1 MKKLLL
7 TSLFFASLFAD
18 PLNVEVNGENKE
30 SCSQENT
37 EEKIE
42 TTQADPEKVSRFEA
56 LKTQCLEHKKALIG
70 ICVTAVS
77 LIIGTIV
84 CLSKQANAS
93 TKELEKTN
101 AQPQGEDLKTRI
113 IQRLGSVINWL
124 SANSGTEAPTP
135 GGEDFDP
142 KETQVA
148 IAESLKSLKEKIEND
163 SGATEQWSNP
173 QSECECSIF
182 ALANAMTHSEIGNEC
197 LDQDFLAKANDK
209 KTLLETKFNH
219 FLNHIQNLDHEE
231 KVILE
236 NEHNY
241 NIEYLRTRPTWK
253 ECFRDNVPLDALTYF
268 FFVCIQGEISN
279 YPCMTPPLDEEMLAF
294 LLEEFNK
301 IGDDTTIN
309 REWLSKL
316 QSNGLEAGQYL
327 LFAGLNEILQDQII
341 VALKNLKSLG
351 RICIPLLIAK
361 RGHFVAL
368 CIDVNDEKNKIIV
381 RDSVNTTIS
390 EITMIGLAENCLE
403 KIKDSVQSF
412 SKLEIILAGDVIAR
426 ERF

>member
-7 TSLFFASLFAD
+7 TSLFFASLLAD
-18 PLNVEVNGENKE
+18 PSIIELSGE
-30 SCSQENT
+30 SDQSSSQENT

-42 TTQADPEKVSRFEA
+42 TTQADPEKVSRFDA

-70 ICVTAVS
+70 ICAGAVS

-84 CLSKQANAS
+84 YLSKQTNAPS
-93 TKELEKTN
+93 KELENDAPQKQN
-101 AQPQGEDLKTRI
+101 AQI
-113 IQRLGSVINWL
+113 IQCLDSVINGL
-124 SANSGTEAPTP
+124 STKDEKNFPTP

-142 KETQVA
+142 QAIQTA
-148 IAESLKSLKEKIEND
+148 IAESLKSLKAKIGNN

-173 QSECECSIF
+173 QSACECSIF
-182 ALANAMTHSEIGNEC
+182 ALANAMTHSELGNNC
-197 LDQDFLAKANDK
+197 VDNDFLTIADAKKQDLAN
-209 KTLLETKFNH
+209 KFNH

-231 KVILE
+231 KFILE
-236 NEHNY
+236 NAEHY
-241 NIEYLRTRPTWK
+241 NIEYLRARPTWK
-253 ECFRDNVPLDALTYF
+253 ECFSDNVPLDALTYF

-368 CIDVNDEKNKIIV
+368 CIDVNNGKNKIIV
-381 RDSVNTTIS
+381 RDSINTEIS
-390 EITMIGLAENCLE
+390 DITKMNLREETLGFINNIKEKNGESNEIVTRSG
-403 KIKDSVQSF
+403 SF
-412 SKLEIILAGDVIAR
+412 
-426 ERF
+426 